1 MTFRQVHRW
10 ISLSVAAIWLI
21 QAITG
26 TLSVFRWEIDDWT
39 VAGEH
44 VPVDLAAVGAKVDAL
59 AASPNTDVS
68 SVWTSGTSAGRF
80 DVHYTQADQ
89 YRVMR
94 IDGRG
99 RTLRDRSGDQAA
111 AQGAIWDTITSVHT
125 SLKLGDLGEGLIGLS
140 GLLLISNIILGLKL
154 AWPKRRTWRK
164 TLLAK
169 PAGGS
174 IARLYAWH
182 RKVGL
187 WFAFPA
193 LLTVTAGV
201 SMVFADALKRGL
213 RAEVAEPSLSMTTG
227 DSQAIGLTAALKKAL
242 ATYPSASFSGVSLP
256 DEEEP
261 WYRVR
266 LRNSGEVPR
275 KWGTTIVWVSS
286 RNGQV
291 LGTYNAA
298 APKPGRAVT
307 DSMYAI
313 HTGQAGGAI
322 GRIVVL
328 TIGLCLLTLI
338 ALGVPLWAKRRAAAR
353 KSAGGAAPRQRAN
366 PAASVRTQD

>member
-10 ISLSVAAIWLI
+10 VSLSVAAIWLI

-59 AASPNTDVS
+59 TASPNTDVS
-68 SVWTSGTSAGRF
+68 SVWTSGTAAGRF
-80 DVHYTQADQ
+80 DVHYTTADQ

-94 IDGRG
+94 IDGQG
-99 RTLRDRSGDQAA
+99 RTLRDRSGEQVA

-125 SLKLGDLGEGLIGLS
+125 SLKLGDAGEWLIGLS

-154 AWPKRRTWRK
+154 AWPKRGTWRK
-164 TLLAK
+164 TLLTK
-169 PAGGS
+169 PAGGPV
-174 IARLYAWH
+174 AQLYGWH

-201 SMVFADALKRGL
+201 SMVFADALERGL
-213 RAEVAEPSLSMTTG
+213 SAEVAEPTSSVKPG
-227 DSQAIGLTAALKKAL
+227 DDRAIGLAAALQTAL
-242 ATYPSASFSGVSLP
+242 ATYPGGSFSGVSLP

-286 RNGQV
+286 NDGQV

-298 APKPGRAVT
+298 SPKPGRAVT

-322 GRIVVL
+322 GRIIVL
-328 TIGLCLLTLI
+328 AIGLCLLTLI
-338 ALGVPLWAKRRAAAR
+338 ALGVPLWAKRRSAAK
-353 KSAGGAAPRQRAN
+353 KSAGGAARQQ
-366 PAASVRTQD
+366 PASPEGSVQTQD

>member
-1 MTFRQVHRW
+1 LGEENCVTFRQVHRW
-10 ISLSVAAIWLI
+10 VSLSVAAIWLV

-39 VAGEH
+39 VAGTH
-44 VPVDLAAVGAKVDAL
+44 VPVDFAAIGAKVDAL
-59 AASPNTDVS
+59 ATTPESSVS
-68 SVWTSGTSAGRF
+68 SVWTSGTAAGRF
-80 DVHYTQADQ
+80 DVHYTIADQ

-99 RTLRDRSGDQAA
+99 RTLRDRSGELVA

-125 SLKLGDLGEGLIGLS
+125 SLKLGDAGEWLIGFS
-140 GLLLISNIILGLKL
+140 GLLLLSNIILGLKL
-154 AWPKRRTWRK
+154 AWPKRGTWQK
-164 TLLAK
+164 TLFKK

-174 IARLYAWH
+174 VAQLYGWH

-187 WFAFPA
+187 WFALPA

-201 SMVFADALKRGL
+201 SMVFVAALERGL
-213 RAEVAEPSLSMTTG
+213 SAEVSDPSLQSAAGSG
-227 DSQAIGLTAALKKAL
+227 DVGFANAVGMALRK
-242 ATYPSASFSGVSLP
+242 YPKASFSGVSLP
-256 DEEEP
+256 DEEAH

-286 RNGQV
+286 RDGAV

-307 DSMYAI
+307 DTMYAL
-313 HTGQAGGAI
+313 HTGQAGGLV
-322 GRIVVL
+322 GRIIVL
-328 TIGLCLLTLI
+328 AIGLCLLTLI
-338 ALGVPLWAKRRAAAR
+338 ALGVPLWWKRRAAR
-353 KSAGGAAPRQRAN
+353 RA
-366 PAASVRTQD
+366 

>member
-1 MTFRQVHRW
+1 VTFRQVHRW
-10 ISLSVAAIWLI
+10 VSLSVAAIWLV
-21 QAITG
+21 QAVTG

-39 VAGEH
+39 VPGEH
-44 VPVDLAAVGAKVDAL
+44 VPVDFAAVSAKVDAL
-59 AASPNTDVS
+59 ASSPNTDVS
-68 SVWTSGTSAGRF
+68 SVWTSGTADGRF
-80 DVHYTQADQ
+80 DVHYTTADQ

-99 RTLRDRSGDQAA
+99 RTLRDRSGEQVA

-125 SLKLGDLGEGLIGLS
+125 SLKLGDAGEWLIGLS
-140 GLLLISNIILGLKL
+140 GLLLISNIVLGLKL
-154 AWPKRRTWRK
+154 AWPKRGTWWK

-174 IARLYAWH
+174 IARLYGWH

-201 SMVFADALKRGL
+201 SMVFADALERGL
-213 RAEVAEPSLSMTTG
+213 SAEVTEPSLSMGTETG
-227 DSQAIGLTAALKKAL
+227 HAIGLTAAVQTAM

-256 DEEEP
+256 DQEEP

-266 LRNSGEVPR
+266 LRNSGELPR

-286 RNGQV
+286 RNGQL
-291 LGTYNAA
+291 LGSYNAA

-307 DSMYAI
+307 DSLYAI
-313 HTGQAGGAI
+313 HTGQAGGAV
-322 GRIVVL
+322 GRVVVL
-328 TIGLCLLTLI
+328 AIGLCLLTLV

-353 KSAGGAAPRQRAN
+353 KSAVGAVPRQPAN
-366 PAASVRTQD
+366 SSGSVRTQD

>member
-1 MTFRQVHRW
+1 VTFRQVHRW
-10 ISLSVAAIWLI
+10 VSLTVAAIWLV

-39 VAGEH
+39 VAGGH
-44 VPVDLAAVGAKVDAL
+44 VPVDFAAVGAKVDGL
-59 AASPNTDVS
+59 AATPEASVS
-68 SVWTSGTSAGRF
+68 SIWTSGTAAGRF
-80 DVHYTQADQ
+80 DVHYTIADQ

-94 IDGRG
+94 IDGLG
-99 RTLRDRSGDQAA
+99 RTLRDRSGEQVA

-125 SLKLGDLGEGLIGLS
+125 SLKLGDLGEWLIGFS
-140 GLLLISNIILGLKL
+140 GLLLLSNIILGLKL
-154 AWPKRRTWRK
+154 AWPKRGTWRK

-174 IARLYAWH
+174 AARIYGWH

-201 SMVFADALKRGL
+201 SMVFADALERGL
-213 RAEVAEPSLSMTTG
+213 AAEVGEPSLPPAVGSG
-227 DSQAIGLTAALKKAL
+227 DIGFATAVETALS
-242 ATYPSASFSGVSLP
+242 TYPKASFSGVSLP

-286 RNGQV
+286 RDGAV

-298 APKPGRAVT
+298 APKAGRAVT
-307 DSMYAI
+307 DTMYAL
-313 HTGQAGGAI
+313 HTGQAGGLV
-322 GRIVVL
+322 GRILVL
-328 TIGLCLLTLI
+328 AIGLCLLTLI
-338 ALGVPLWAKRRAAAR
+338 ALGVPLWWKRRAAR
-353 KSAGGAAPRQRAN
+353 RA
-366 PAASVRTQD
+366 